1 MLDLIFRDVL
11 FLFFSHGI
19 EYHDHVQQKK
29 LQCNLQKETLRQ
41 NLVTES
47 DKSIYFPE
55 F

>member
-1 MLDLIFRDVL
+1 MLDSIFRDVL
-11 FLFFSHGI
+11 FVFSHGI

-41 NLVTES
+41 KPDTES

>member
-1 MLDLIFRDVL
+1 MIDSMFTDVF

-19 EYHDHVQQKK
+19 EYHDHVQQKT
-29 LQCNLQKETLRQ
+29 LQYNLQKETLRQ
-41 NLVTES
+41 KPDTES